1 MSVKLP
7 PPPSTY
13 DPNYEAQRNRLIELF
28 SNNVY
33 EKGQDVGIYAPAK
46 LIYNGR
52 YGQFKKTTS
61 VSPAAAN
68 TAYAITFDTSTG
80 STTNGVS
87 IGSPASRI
95 VVAEDG
101 VYNFSAHFT
110 VLSNTI
116 TAKTAYF
123 WFRQNGRDVSASA
136 FLTTSDILGG
146 HMASGRDHFFPL
158 VAGDYIELMW
168 AADSTNLE
176 LHASPATA
184 FAPSGPSCLLSVMQ
198 VQQ

>member
-1 MSVKLP
+1 MSIKLP
-7 PPPSTY
+7 PPPNAY

-46 LIYNGR
+46 LIYTGF

-68 TAYAITFDTSTG
+68 TAYAITFDTTEES
-80 STTNGVS
+80 NGVS
-87 IGSPASRI
+87 IGTPASRI
-95 VVAEDG
+95 VVTEAG
-101 VYNFSAHFT
+101 IYNFSAHFT
-110 VLSNTI
+110 VLSNNSS
-116 TAKTAYF
+116 AKTTYF
-123 WFRQNGRDVSASA
+123 WFRKNGTNVSAST
-136 FLTTSDILGG
+136 FLSTSDINGG
-146 HMASGRDHFFPL
+146 HMASGRDDFFSL

-198 VQQ
+198 VQ

>member
-1 MSVKLP
+1 MSIKLP
-7 PPPSTY
+7 PPPNAY

-46 LIYNGR
+46 LIYEGF

-68 TAYAITFDTSTG
+68 TAYAITFDTTEESK
-80 STTNGVS
+80 GVS

-95 VVAEDG
+95 VVTEAG
-101 VYNFSAHFT
+101 IYNFSAHFT
-110 VLSNTI
+110 VLSNNSS
-116 TAKTAYF
+116 AKTTYF
-123 WFRQNGRDVSASA
+123 WFRKNGTNVSAST
-136 FLTTSDILGG
+136 FLSTSDINGG
-146 HMASGRDHFFPL
+146 HMASGRDDFFSL

-198 VQQ
+198 VQ

>member
-1 MSVKLP
+1 MSIRLP
-7 PPPSTY
+7 PPPGAY
-13 DPNYEAQRNRLIELF
+13 DSNYEAQRNRLIELF

-46 LIYNGR
+46 LIYEGFF
-52 YGQFKKTTS
+52 GQFKKTTS

-68 TAYAITFDTSTG
+68 TAYAITFDSTEN
-80 STTNGVS
+80 SKGVS

-95 VVAEDG
+95 VVTENG
-101 VYNFSAHFT
+101 LYNFSSHFT
-110 VLSNTI
+110 VLSNSGS
-116 TAKTAYF
+116 AKTTWF
-123 WFRQNGRDVSASA
+123 WFRKNGTNVPASA
-136 FLTTSDILGG
+136 ILTTDNVNGG
-146 HMASGRDHFFPL
+146 HIASGMDHFFL
-158 VAGDYIELMW
+158 LNAGDYIELMW

-198 VQQ
+198 VQ

>member
-1 MSVKLP
+1 MSVRLP
-7 PPPSTY
+7 PPPNAY

-46 LIYNGR
+46 LIYEGF

-68 TAYAITFDTSTG
+68 TAYAITFDTTEESK
-80 STTNGVS
+80 GVS

-95 VVAEDG
+95 VVTEAG
-101 VYNFSAHFT
+101 IYNFSAHFT
-110 VLSNTI
+110 VLSNNSS
-116 TAKTAYF
+116 AKTTYF
-123 WFRQNGRDVSASA
+123 WFRKNGTDVSAST
-136 FLTTSDILGG
+136 FLSTSDINGG
-146 HMASGRDHFFPL
+146 HMASGRDDFFSL

-198 VQQ
+198 VQ

>member
-1 MSVKLP
+1 MSLRLPLP
-7 PPPSTY
+7 PGAY
-13 DPNYEAQRNRLIELF
+13 DPNYESQRNRLIELF

-33 EKGQDVGIYAPAK
+33 EKGLDVGIYAPAK
-46 LIYNGR
+46 LIYEGF

-68 TAYAITFDTSTG
+68 TAYAITFDTTENSK
-80 STTNGVS
+80 SVS

-101 VYNFSAHFT
+101 VYNFSSHYT
-110 VLSNTI
+110 ILSNNSS
-116 TAKTAYF
+116 AKTTWF
-123 WFRQNGRDVSASA
+123 WFRKNGTNVPASA
-136 FLTTSDILGG
+136 ILVTDNINGG
-146 HMASGRDHFFPL
+146 HAASGIDHFFTL

-168 AADSTNLE
+168 AADSTNIE

-198 VQQ
+198 VQ

>member
-1 MSVKLP
+1 MSIKLP
-7 PPPSTY
+7 PPPNAY

-33 EKGQDVGIYAPAK
+33 EKGQDVGIYSPAK
-46 LIYNGR
+46 LIYNGF
-52 YGQFKKTTS
+52 YGQFKKTAS

-68 TAYAITFDTSTG
+68 TAYAITFDTTEESK
-80 STTNGVS
+80 GVS

-95 VVAEDG
+95 VVTEAG
-101 VYNFSAHFT
+101 IYNFSAHFT
-110 VLSNTI
+110 VLSNNSS
-116 TAKTAYF
+116 AKTTYF
-123 WFRQNGRDVSASA
+123 WFRKNGTDVSAST
-136 FLTTSDILGG
+136 FLSTSNINGG
-146 HMASGRDHFFPL
+146 HMASGRDDFFSL

-176 LHASPATA
+176 LHASAATA

-198 VQQ
+198 VQ

>member
-1 MSVKLP
+1 MSVRLP
-7 PPPSTY
+7 PPPNAY

-46 LIYNGR
+46 LIYNGF
-52 YGQFKKTTS
+52 YGQFKKTAS

-68 TAYAITFDTSTG
+68 TAYAITFDTTEES
-80 STTNGVS
+80 NGVS

-95 VVAEDG
+95 VVTEAG
-101 VYNFSAHFT
+101 IYNFSAHFT
-110 VLSNTI
+110 VLSNNSS
-116 TAKTAYF
+116 AKTTYF
-123 WFRQNGRDVSASA
+123 WFRKNGTDVSAST
-136 FLTTSDILGG
+136 FLSTSDINGG
-146 HMASGRDHFFPL
+146 HMASGRDDFFSL

-198 VQQ
+198 VQ

>member
-1 MSVKLP
+1 MSIKLP
-7 PPPSTY
+7 PPPNAY

-46 LIYNGR
+46 LIYEGF

-68 TAYAITFDTSTG
+68 TAYAITFDTTEES
-80 STTNGVS
+80 NGVS

-95 VVAEDG
+95 VVTEAG
-101 VYNFSAHFT
+101 IYNFSAHFT
-110 VLSNTI
+110 VLSNNSS
-116 TAKTAYF
+116 AKTTYF
-123 WFRQNGRDVSASA
+123 WFRKNGTDVSAST
-136 FLTTSDILGG
+136 FLSTSDINGG
-146 HMASGRDHFFPL
+146 HMASGRDDFFPL

-168 AADSTNLE
+168 AANSTNIE

-198 VQQ
+198 VQ

>member
-1 MSVKLP
+1 MRLKLP
-7 PPPSTY
+7 PAPSVYSPSY
-13 DPNYEAQRNRLIELF
+13 DDQRNRLIEAF
-28 SNNVY
+28 AQNAY
-33 EKGQDVGIYAPAK
+33 IKGEDVGIYAPAK

-95 VVAEDG
+95 VVTEAG
-101 VYNFSAHFT
+101 IYNFSVHFT
-110 VLSNTI
+110 ILSNNSS
-116 TAKTAYF
+116 AKTVYF
-123 WFRQNGRDVSASA
+123 WFRENGRDVSASA
-136 FLTTSDILGG
+136 FLTTSDINGG
-146 HMASGRDHFFPL
+146 HMASGRDHFFSL

-198 VQQ
+198 VQ

>member
-1 MSVKLP
+1 MSIKLP
-7 PPPSTY
+7 PPPNAY

-46 LIYNGR
+46 LIYTGF

-68 TAYAITFDTSTG
+68 TAYAITFDTTEES
-80 STTNGVS
+80 NGVS

-95 VVAEDG
+95 VVTEAG
-101 VYNFSAHFT
+101 IYNFSAHFT
-110 VLSNTI
+110 VLSNNSS
-116 TAKTAYF
+116 AKTTYF
-123 WFRQNGRDVSASA
+123 WFRKNGTNVSAST
-136 FLTTSDILGG
+136 FLSTSNINGG
-146 HMASGRDHFFPL
+146 HMASGRDDFFSL

-198 VQQ
+198 VQ

>member
-1 MSVKLP
+1 MSVRLP
-7 PPPSTY
+7 PPPNAY

-46 LIYNGR
+46 LIYDGF
-52 YGQFKKTTS
+52 YGQFKKTAS

-68 TAYAITFDTSTG
+68 TAYAITFDTTEES
-80 STTNGVS
+80 NGVS

-95 VVAEDG
+95 VVTEAG
-101 VYNFSAHFT
+101 IYNFSAHFT
-110 VLSNTI
+110 VLSNNSS
-116 TAKTAYF
+116 AKTTYF
-123 WFRQNGRDVSASA
+123 WFRKNGTDVSAST
-136 FLTTSDILGG
+136 FLSTSDINGG
-146 HMASGRDHFFPL
+146 HMASGRDDFFSL

-198 VQQ
+198 VQ

>member
-7 PPPSTY
+7 PPPNAY

-46 LIYNGR
+46 LIYTGF

-68 TAYAITFDTSTG
+68 TAYAITFDTTEES
-80 STTNGVS
+80 NGVS

-95 VVAEDG
+95 VVTEAG
-101 VYNFSAHFT
+101 IYNFSAHFT
-110 VLSNTI
+110 VLSNNSS
-116 TAKTAYF
+116 AKTTYF
-123 WFRQNGRDVSASA
+123 WFRKNGTNVSAST
-136 FLTTSDILGG
+136 FLSTSDINGG
-146 HMASGRDHFFPL
+146 HMASGRDDFFSL

-198 VQQ
+198 VQ

>member
-1 MSVKLP
+1 MSLKLP
-7 PPPSTY
+7 PPPSAY
-13 DPNYEAQRNRLIELF
+13 NPAYEAQRNRLIELY
-28 SNNVY
+28 SNTLY

-46 LIYNGR
+46 LIYEGF

-61 VSPAAAN
+61 VTPAATN
-68 TAYAITFDTSTG
+68 TAYTITFDTTEES
-80 STTNGVS
+80 NKVS

-95 VVAEDG
+95 VVEEAG
-101 VYNFSAHFT
+101 IYNFSAHFT
-110 VLSNTI
+110 VLSNNSS
-116 TAKTAYF
+116 AKTVYF
-123 WFRQNGRDVSASA
+123 WFRKNGVDVSAST
-136 FLTTSDILGG
+136 FLSTSDINGG
-146 HMASGRDHFFPL
+146 HMASGRDDFFSL

-198 VQQ
+198 VQ

>member
-1 MSVKLP
+1 MSIKLP
-7 PPPSTY
+7 PPPSAY

-46 LIYNGR
+46 LIYEGF

-68 TAYAITFDTSTG
+68 TAYAITFDTTEESK
-80 STTNGVS
+80 GVS

-95 VVAEDG
+95 VVTEAG
-101 VYNFSAHFT
+101 IYNFSAHFT
-110 VLSNTI
+110 VLSNNSS
-116 TAKTAYF
+116 AKTTYF
-123 WFRQNGRDVSASA
+123 WFRKNGTDVSAST
-136 FLTTSDILGG
+136 FLSTSDINGG
-146 HMASGRDHFFPL
+146 HMASGRDDFFSL

-168 AADSTNLE
+168 AANSTNLE

-198 VQQ
+198 VQ

>member
-1 MSVKLP
+1 MSVRLP
-7 PPPSTY
+7 PPPNAY

-46 LIYNGR
+46 LIYEGF

-68 TAYAITFDTSTG
+68 TAYAITFDTTEESK
-80 STTNGVS
+80 GVS

-95 VVAEDG
+95 VVTEAG
-101 VYNFSAHFT
+101 IYNFSAHFT
-110 VLSNTI
+110 VLSNNSS
-116 TAKTAYF
+116 AKTTYF
-123 WFRQNGRDVSASA
+123 WFRKNGTDVSAST
-136 FLTTSDILGG
+136 FLSTSDINGG
-146 HMASGRDHFFPL
+146 HMASGRDDFFSL

-168 AADSTNLE
+168 AADSTNIE

-198 VQQ
+198 VQ

>member
-1 MSVKLP
+1 MSIKLP
-7 PPPSTY
+7 PPPNAY

-46 LIYNGR
+46 LIYTGF
-52 YGQFKKTTS
+52 YGQFMKTTS

-68 TAYAITFDTSTG
+68 TAYTITFDTTEES
-80 STTNGVS
+80 NGVS

-95 VVAEDG
+95 VVTEAG
-101 VYNFSAHFT
+101 IYNFSAHFT
-110 VLSNTI
+110 VLSNNSS
-116 TAKTAYF
+116 AKTTYF
-123 WFRQNGRDVSASA
+123 WFRKNGTDVSAST
-136 FLTTSDILGG
+136 FLSTSDINGG
-146 HMASGRDHFFPL
+146 HMASGRDDFFSL

-168 AADSTNLE
+168 AANSTNLE

-198 VQQ
+198 VQ

>member
-1 MSVKLP
+1 MSIKLP
-7 PPPSTY
+7 PPPNAY

-46 LIYNGR
+46 LIYTGF

-68 TAYAITFDTSTG
+68 TAYAITFDTTEES
-80 STTNGVS
+80 NGVS

-95 VVAEDG
+95 VVTEAG
-101 VYNFSAHFT
+101 IYNFSAHFT
-110 VLSNTI
+110 VLSNNSS
-116 TAKTAYF
+116 AKTTYF
-123 WFRQNGRDVSASA
+123 WFRKNGTDVSAST
-136 FLTTSDILGG
+136 FLSTSDINGG
-146 HMASGRDHFFPL
+146 HMASGRDDFFSL

-198 VQQ
+198 VQ

>member
-1 MSVKLP
+1 MSIKLP
-7 PPPSTY
+7 PPPSAY

-46 LIYNGR
+46 LIYTGF

-68 TAYAITFDTSTG
+68 TAYTITFDTTEES
-80 STTNGVS
+80 NGVS

-95 VVAEDG
+95 VVTEAG
-101 VYNFSAHFT
+101 IYNFSAHFT
-110 VLSNTI
+110 VLSNNSS
-116 TAKTAYF
+116 AKTTYF
-123 WFRQNGRDVSASA
+123 WFRKNGTDVSAST
-136 FLTTSDILGG
+136 FLSTSDINGG
-146 HMASGRDHFFPL
+146 HMASGRDDFFSL

-168 AADSTNLE
+168 AANSTNLE

-198 VQQ
+198 VQ

>member
-1 MSVKLP
+1 MSIKLP
-7 PPPSTY
+7 PPPNAY
-13 DPNYEAQRNRLIELF
+13 EPNYEAQRNRLIELF

-46 LIYNGR
+46 LIYEGF

-68 TAYAITFDTSTG
+68 TAYAITFDTTENSK
-80 STTNGVS
+80 SVS

-101 VYNFSAHFT
+101 VYNFSSHFT
-110 VLSNTI
+110 ILSNSSS
-116 TAKTAYF
+116 AKTTYF
-123 WFRQNGRDVSASA
+123 WFRKNGTDVPASA
-136 FLTTSDILGG
+136 ILVTDNINGG
-146 HMASGRDHFFPL
+146 HAASGIDHFFPL

-198 VQQ
+198 VQ

>member
-1 MSVKLP
+1 MSVRLP
-7 PPPSTY
+7 PPPGAY
-13 DPNYEAQRNRLIELF
+13 DPNYESQRNRLIELF

-46 LIYNGR
+46 LIYEGF

-68 TAYAITFDTSTG
+68 TAYAITFDTTEESK
-80 STTNGVS
+80 GVS

-95 VVAEDG
+95 VVTEAG
-101 VYNFSAHFT
+101 IYNFSAHFT
-110 VLSNTI
+110 VLSNNSS
-116 TAKTAYF
+116 AKTTYF
-123 WFRQNGRDVSASA
+123 WFRKNGTDVSAST
-136 FLTTSDILGG
+136 FLSTSDINGG
-146 HMASGRDHFFPL
+146 HMASGRDDFFSL

-198 VQQ
+198 VQ

>member
-1 MSVKLP
+1 MSVRLP
-7 PPPSTY
+7 PPPGVY
-13 DPNYEAQRNRLIELF
+13 DANYESQRNRLIELF

-46 LIYNGR
+46 LIYEGF

-68 TAYAITFDTSTG
+68 TAYAITFDTTENSK
-80 STTNGVS
+80 SVS

-95 VVAEDG
+95 VVTQDG
-101 VYNFSAHFT
+101 LYNFSSHFT
-110 VLSNTI
+110 ILSNNSS
-116 TAKTAYF
+116 AKTTWF
-123 WFRQNGRDVSASA
+123 WFRKNGTNVPASA
-136 FLTTSDILGG
+136 ILVTDNINGG
-146 HMASGRDHFFPL
+146 HAASGIDHFFPL

-198 VQQ
+198 VQ

>member
-1 MSVKLP
+1 MSLKLP
-7 PPPSTY
+7 PPPSAY
-13 DPNYEAQRNRLIELF
+13 NPNYEAQRNRLIELF
-28 SNNVY
+28 SNGVY

-46 LIYNGR
+46 LVYEGF

-68 TAYAITFDTSTG
+68 TAYAITFDTTENS
-80 STTNGVS
+80 NGVS

-95 VVAEDG
+95 VVTEDG
-101 VYNFSAHFT
+101 IYNFSAHFII
-110 VLSNTI
+110 LSNNSS
-116 TAKTAYF
+116 AKTVYF
-123 WFRQNGRDVSASA
+123 WFRKNGTNVSASA
-136 FLTTSDILGG
+136 FLTTSNINGG
-146 HMASGRDHFFPL
+146 HMASGRDHFFSL

-198 VQQ
+198 VQ

>member
-1 MSVKLP
+1 MSIKLP
-7 PPPSTY
+7 PPPNAY

-46 LIYNGR
+46 LIYEGF

-68 TAYAITFDTSTG
+68 TAYAITFDTTEESK
-80 STTNGVS
+80 GVS

-95 VVAEDG
+95 VVTEAG
-101 VYNFSAHFT
+101 IYNFSAHFT
-110 VLSNTI
+110 VLSNNSS
-116 TAKTAYF
+116 AKTTYF
-123 WFRQNGRDVSASA
+123 WFRKNGTDVSAST
-136 FLTTSDILGG
+136 FLSTSDINGG
-146 HMASGRDHFFPL
+146 HMASGRDDFFSL

-168 AADSTNLE
+168 AADSTNIE

-198 VQQ
+198 VQ